1 LLKTTLDLDRLSGL
15 QKTHRQMPA
24 PTGATE
30 MTYTE
35 RQIAAAIELEVLDW
49 VKFFKVEATVEN
61 LEQRRRFHRANLTCN
76 HLGELDQYLRIVA
89 PPRHHVA
96 KTYIVTVEHNGETWP
111 LRGTI
116 WEASMDRAQ
125 HFPSAEAAQAALG
138 KAKKFMRPAL
148 RRKARIVEAG

>member
-30 MTYTE
+30 MT
-35 RQIAAAIELEVLDW
+35 
-49 VKFFKVEATVEN
+49 
-61 LEQRRRFHRANLTCN
+61 
-76 HLGELDQYLRIVA
+76 
-89 PPRHHVA
+89 A
-96 KTYIVTVEHNGETWP
+96 KTYLVTVEHNGETLP

-116 WEASMDRAQ
+116 WEFSMERAQ
-125 HFPSAEAAQAALG
+125 HFASEAAAQAALD